1 MFCTV
6 FIESLFCTGS
16 LAGIDVSD
24 EAAATGEEGE
34 LVCIVVRKASPV
46 LDDLDDGKGSNK
58 RSVKEPPYIF
68 DSKPDCT
75 SLSEEASGADKM
87 SGITVCDIESCSG
100 ELGSDLKIEGM
111 NSILSYYDQRQDDIR
126 AKEIFASF
134 EAIDS
139 YMERHGIS
147 DKNPVQIKQSIDSYF
162 RELKDSLLKVYH
174 NNPTLRD
181 ILVTPINLAMICLIS
196 TDQEILQ
203 EFKGDFNAGKLYEE
217 VVYWLGKRYMAKFKE
232 MAPEDIVK
240 ERVFNLDELSVLEQ
254 AAHEKFSVNKVLIS
268 GRYIDTLTH
277 DKDKSHELSIRHI
290 NKYSLLKPET
300 SKTLHNVKIRL
311 HSQPSD
317 AELTNPQNAN
327 KVYLCY
333 DKQTNSLSYAALKRN
348 CIERKSIT
356 QEAANFKSPETLK
369 SITTAITKAKV
380 KSINKL
386 VATL

>member
-1 MFCTV
+1 MEGRLERK
-6 FIESLFCTGS
+6 IEAIGLEQEGV
-16 LAGIDVSD
+16 LKYIDRYFGKQAEWLSGEITRVSESSKD
-24 EAAATGEEGE
+24 S
-34 LVCIVVRKASPV
+34 K
-46 LDDLDDGKGSNK
+46 SNK
-58 RSVKEPPYIF
+58 SPIEDMGGLLKYY
-68 DSKPDCT
+68 DSK
-75 SLSEEASGADKM
+75 
-87 SGITVCDIESCSG
+87 
-100 ELGSDLKIEGM
+100 
-111 NSILSYYDQRQDDIR
+111 QDDM
-126 AKEIFASF
+126 ASKEVFASL

-139 YMERHGIS
+139 YIDRKENHDAKETVEGVS
-147 DKNPVQIKQSIDSYF
+147 QAIKSYYG
-162 RELKDSLLKVYH
+162 ELKESLLKVYH

-181 ILVTPINLAMICLIS
+181 TLVTPINLAMICLIS
-196 TDQEILQ
+196 TDQEVLQ